1 MKKLISAIMTAAI
14 IATSVPMI
22 SYANESTD
30 VMSDYNA
37 VVSEYDAG
45 KRFIGGVILTEDSDE
60 VMIDDMTV
68 SCDEKVTTVDGTV
81 MVPIDSLCDHI
92 TATYIPANEKS
103 SYSKIEYENSVVWF
117 NDTSGVINTCVDGED
132 NIEVLDETPYKTD
145 DTVMVPLESF
155 ADALGYEVKES
166 NQDGTHYLLTQP
178 YQTARLLVSTNKRNI
193 NTEGAVASVRDEK
206 TI

>member
-1 MKKLISAIMTAAI
+1 MKKLISAILTATI
-14 IATSVPMI
+14 IATCVPMI

-37 VVSEYDAG
+37 VASEYDAG

-92 TATYIPANEKS
+92 TATYMPANELRG
-103 SYSKIEYENSVVWF
+103 YSKIEYENSVVWF
-117 NDTSGVINTCVDGED
+117 SETSGVINTCVDGED
-132 NIEVLDETPYKTD
+132 NFEVLDETPYKTD

-155 ADALGYEVKES
+155 ADALGYEVKEFGM
-166 NQDGTHYLLTQP
+166 DG
-178 YQTARLLVSTNKRNI
+178 
-193 NTEGAVASVRDEK
+193 DEEY
-206 TI
+206 